1 MKRPLK
7 TILLSSALVSV
18 SAVANASSYYSSTYC
33 DNNGCTTT
41 TSNGTPDYT
50 MTGQE
55 KIDMLIASIGDIQ
68 DRINNSSV
76 LSVGAVGY
84 AAIGGVIND
93 DALSDGIITTDE
105 LGAYLEAK
113 DLVLNHDYAIAETAE
128 QMFMQEHAAAMNNL
142 STAVDN
148 LTAATAVVMTAVE
161 VASTAAEA
169 DTKPEQVE
177 LQNMLETDTYS
188 LDEVETN
195 EYNEAVMAVE
205 TFAQQAGA
213 FMAAAN
219 NDELTA
225 TVDSYAAQ
233 GNYMVGSYT
242 AITYTQ
248 SIDEFVITWD
258 DSGFGTGFQGYLTP
272 DMKNAMEVYA
282 AGEYINE
289 YGGYPTQ

>member
-1 MKRPLK
+1 M
-7 TILLSSALVSV
+7 SV
-18 SAVANASSYYSSTYC
+18 SAVANAESLPPPNYEL
-33 DNNGCTTT
+33 
-41 TSNGTPDYT
+41 
-50 MTGQE
+50 TGQE
-55 KIDMLIASIGDIQ
+55 KIDALIASIGDIQ
-68 DRINNSSV
+68 DRIADSAV
-76 LSVGAVGY
+76 LVVGAVGY

-113 DLVLNHDYAIAETAE
+113 ELVLNHDYAIAETAE
-128 QMFMQEHAAAMNNL
+128 QMFMQEHAANMNSLNA
-142 STAVDN
+142 AVDN
-148 LTAATAVVMTAVE
+148 LTAATSVVMTAVE
-161 VASTAAEA
+161 VASIASEA

-177 LQNMLETDTYS
+177 LQGMLETDAYS
-188 LDEVETN
+188 LDAAEVN
-195 EYNEAVMAVE
+195 EYNEAVAAVE

-225 TVDSYAAQ
+225 SVDSYAAQ

-248 SIDEFVITWD
+248 AVDEFVITWD

-272 DMKNAMEVYA
+272 EMKNATEIYA
-282 AGEYINE
+282 AGEYINQ
-289 YGGYPTQ
+289 YGAMPTQ

>member
-7 TILLSSALVSV
+7 TLLLSSALVTV
-18 SAVANASSYYSSTYC
+18 SAAVSAESPPPPEYS
-33 DNNGCTTT
+33 
-41 TSNGTPDYT
+41 

-55 KIDMLIASIGDIQ
+55 KIDALIDSISAIQ
-68 DRINNSSV
+68 DRITDSAV
-76 LSVGAVGY
+76 LTVGAVGY

-113 DLVLNHDYAIAETAE
+113 ELVLNHDYAIATTAE
-128 QMFMQEHAAAMNNL
+128 QMFMQEHAANMNSL
-142 STAVDN
+142 DTAVDN

-177 LQNMLETDTYS
+177 LQGMLETDAYS
-188 LDEVETN
+188 LDSAEVN
-195 EYNEAVMAVE
+195 EYNEAVVAVE

-213 FMAAAN
+213 YMAAAN

-248 SIDEFVITWD
+248 SVDEFVITWD

-272 DMKNAMEVYA
+272 DMKNAAEIYA

-289 YGGYPTQ
+289 YGAMPTQ

>member
-1 MKRPLK
+1 
-7 TILLSSALVSV
+7 VSV
-18 SAVANASSYYSSTYC
+18 SGVASAESPPPPEYSL
-33 DNNGCTTT
+33 
-41 TSNGTPDYT
+41 
-50 MTGQE
+50 TGQE
-55 KIDMLIASIGDIQ
+55 KIDMLIASISDIQ
-68 DRINNSSV
+68 DRITDSAV
-76 LSVGAVGY
+76 LTVGAVGY

-113 DLVLNHDYAIAETAE
+113 ELVLNHDYAIASTAE
-128 QMFMQEHAAAMNNL
+128 QLFMQEHAAAMNSLN
-142 STAVDN
+142 TAVDN

-161 VASTAAEA
+161 VASIASEA

-177 LQNMLETDTYS
+177 LQGMLETDAYS
-188 LDEVETN
+188 LDAAEVN
-195 EYNEAVMAVE
+195 EYNEAVAAVE
-205 TFAQQAGA
+205 NFAQQAGA

-219 NDELTA
+219 NDDLTA
-225 TVDSYAAQ
+225 TVDNYAAQ

-272 DMKNAMEVYA
+272 EMKNATEIYA
-282 AGEYINE
+282 AGEYINQ
-289 YGGYPTQ
+289 YGAMPTQ

>member
-1 MKRPLK
+1 MRQLK
-7 TILLSSALVSV
+7 TLLLSSALVSV
-18 SAVANASSYYSSTYC
+18 SVVASAE
-33 DNNGCTTT
+33 TT
-41 TSNGTPDYT
+41 NYEL
-50 MTGQE
+50 TGQE

-68 DRINNSSV
+68 DRITNSGV
-76 LSVGAVGY
+76 MTVGAVGY

-93 DALSDGIITTDE
+93 DALSEGIITADE

-113 DLVLNHDYAIAETAE
+113 DLVLQHDYAIATTAE
-128 QMFMQEHAAAMNNL
+128 QLFMQEHAANMNSLN
-142 STAVDN
+142 TAVDN
-148 LTAATAVVMTAVE
+148 LTEATAVVMTAVE
-161 VASTAAEA
+161 VASVASEA

-177 LQNMLETDTYS
+177 LQSKLETDAYS
-188 LDEVETN
+188 LDAAEVN
-195 EYNEAVMAVE
+195 EYNEAVAAVE

-225 TVDSYAAQ
+225 TVDNYAAQ

-248 SIDEFVITWD
+248 AIDEFVITWD

-272 DMKNAMEVYA
+272 EMKNATEIYA
-282 AGEYINE
+282 AGEYVNQ
-289 YGGYPTQ
+289 YGAMPTQ

>member
-1 MKRPLK
+1 MKRSLK
-7 TILLSSALVSV
+7 TILLSSALVTV
-18 SAVANASSYYSSTYC
+18 SAAVSAQETNYEL
-33 DNNGCTTT
+33 
-41 TSNGTPDYT
+41 
-50 MTGQE
+50 TGQE

-68 DRINNSSV
+68 DRITNSGV
-76 LSVGAVGY
+76 MTVGAVGY

-93 DALSDGIITTDE
+93 DALSEGIITTKE
-105 LGAYLEAK
+105 LSAYLEAK
-113 DLVLNHDYAIAETAE
+113 ELVLQHDYAIAQTAE
-128 QMFMQEHAAAMNNL
+128 QMFMQEHAAAMNSLN
-142 STAVDN
+142 TAVDN

-161 VASTAAEA
+161 VASIASEA

-177 LQNMLETDTYS
+177 LQGMLETDAYS
-188 LDEVETN
+188 LDAAEVN
-195 EYNEAVMAVE
+195 EYNEAVQAVE

-225 TVDSYAAQ
+225 TVDNYAAQ

-248 SIDEFVITWD
+248 AIDEFVITWD

-272 DMKNAMEVYA
+272 EMKSATEIYA
-282 AGEYINE
+282 AGEYINQ
-289 YGGYPTQ
+289 YGAMPTQ

>member
-1 MKRPLK
+1 MKRTLK
-7 TILLSSALVSV
+7 TLLLSSALVTVSV
-18 SAVANASSYYSSTYC
+18 AVNAESLPP
-33 DNNGCTTT
+33 
-41 TSNGTPDYT
+41 PDYSL
-50 MTGQE
+50 TGQE
-55 KIDMLIASIGDIQ
+55 KIDMLIASISDIQ
-68 DRINNSSV
+68 DRITDSAV
-76 LSVGAVGY
+76 LTVGAVGY

-93 DALSDGIITTDE
+93 DALNAGIITTEE

-113 DLVLNHDYAIAETAE
+113 DLVLQHDYAIAETAE
-128 QMFMQEHAAAMNNL
+128 QMFMQEHAANMNSL
-142 STAVDN
+142 DTAVDN

-177 LQNMLETDTYS
+177 LQGMLETDAYS
-188 LDEVETN
+188 LDSAEVN
-195 EYNEAVMAVE
+195 EYNEAVVAVE

-219 NDELTA
+219 NDELTS

-248 SIDEFVITWD
+248 SVDEFVITWN

-272 DMKNAMEVYA
+272 DMKNAAEIYA

-289 YGGYPTQ
+289 YGAMPTQ

>member
-1 MKRPLK
+1 MKRSLK

-18 SAVANASSYYSSTYC
+18 SAAVSAQETNYEL
-33 DNNGCTTT
+33 
-41 TSNGTPDYT
+41 
-50 MTGQE
+50 TGQE

-68 DRINNSSV
+68 DRITNSGV
-76 LSVGAVGY
+76 MTVGAVGY

-93 DALSDGIITTDE
+93 DALSEGIITTDE

-113 DLVLNHDYAIAETAE
+113 DLVLQHDYAIASTAE
-128 QMFMQEHAAAMNNL
+128 QLFMQEHAAAMNSLN
-142 STAVDN
+142 TAVDN

-161 VASTAAEA
+161 VASVASEA

-177 LQNMLETDTYS
+177 LQAKLETDAYS
-188 LDEVETN
+188 LDAAEVN
-195 EYNEAVMAVE
+195 EYNEAVTAVE

-225 TVDSYAAQ
+225 SVDNYAAQ

-248 SIDEFVITWD
+248 AIDEFVITWD

-272 DMKNAMEVYA
+272 EMKNATEIYA
-282 AGEYINE
+282 AGEYINQ
-289 YGGYPTQ
+289 YGAMPTQ

>member
-1 MKRPLK
+1 MKRSLK

-18 SAVANASSYYSSTYC
+18 SAAVSAQETNYEL
-33 DNNGCTTT
+33 
-41 TSNGTPDYT
+41 
-50 MTGQE
+50 TGQE

-68 DRINNSSV
+68 DRITNSGV
-76 LSVGAVGY
+76 MTVGAVGY

-113 DLVLNHDYAIAETAE
+113 DLVLQHDYAIASTAE
-128 QMFMQEHAAAMNNL
+128 QMFMQEHAANMNSLN
-142 STAVDN
+142 TAVDN
-148 LTAATAVVMTAVE
+148 LTEATAVVMTAVE
-161 VASTAAEA
+161 VASVASEA

-177 LQNMLETDTYS
+177 LQSKLETDAYS
-188 LDEVETN
+188 LDAAEVN
-195 EYNEAVMAVE
+195 EYNEAVAAVE

-225 TVDSYAAQ
+225 SVDNYAAQ

-248 SIDEFVITWD
+248 AIDEFVITWD

-272 DMKNAMEVYA
+272 EMKNATEIYA
-282 AGEYINE
+282 AGEYVNQ
-289 YGGYPTQ
+289 YGAMPTQ

>member
-1 MKRPLK
+1 MKRSLK

-18 SAVANASSYYSSTYC
+18 SAAVSAQETNYEL
-33 DNNGCTTT
+33 
-41 TSNGTPDYT
+41 
-50 MTGQE
+50 TGQE

-68 DRINNSSV
+68 DRITNSGV
-76 LSVGAVGY
+76 MTVGAVGY

-93 DALSDGIITTDE
+93 DALSEGIITADE

-113 DLVLNHDYAIAETAE
+113 DLVLQHDYAIATTAE
-128 QMFMQEHAAAMNNL
+128 QLFMQEHAANMNSLN
-142 STAVDN
+142 TAVDN

-161 VASTAAEA
+161 VASVASEA

-177 LQNMLETDTYS
+177 LQGMLETDAYS
-188 LDEVETN
+188 LDAAEVN
-195 EYNEAVMAVE
+195 EYNEAVTAVE

-225 TVDSYAAQ
+225 SVDNYAAQ

-248 SIDEFVITWD
+248 AIDEFVITWD

-272 DMKNAMEVYA
+272 EMKNATEIYA
-282 AGEYINE
+282 AGEYINQ
-289 YGGYPTQ
+289 YGAMPTQ

>member
-1 MKRPLK
+1 MKRSLK

-18 SAVANASSYYSSTYC
+18 SAAVSAQETNYEL
-33 DNNGCTTT
+33 
-41 TSNGTPDYT
+41 
-50 MTGQE
+50 TGQE

-68 DRINNSSV
+68 DRITNSGV
-76 LSVGAVGY
+76 MTVGAVGY

-93 DALSDGIITTDE
+93 DALSEGIITTNE
-105 LGAYLEAK
+105 LSAYLEAK
-113 DLVLNHDYAIAETAE
+113 ELVLQHDYAIAQTAE
-128 QMFMQEHAAAMNNL
+128 QMFMQEHAAAMNSLN
-142 STAVDN
+142 TAVDN

-161 VASTAAEA
+161 VASIASEA

-177 LQNMLETDTYS
+177 LQGMLETDAYS
-188 LDEVETN
+188 LDAAEVN
-195 EYNEAVMAVE
+195 EYNEAVQAVE

-225 TVDSYAAQ
+225 TVDNYAAQ

-248 SIDEFVITWD
+248 AIDEFVITWD

-272 DMKNAMEVYA
+272 EMKSATEIYA
-282 AGEYINE
+282 AGEYINQ
-289 YGGYPTQ
+289 YGAMPTQ

>member
-1 MKRPLK
+1 MKRSLK

-18 SAVANASSYYSSTYC
+18 SAAVNAESLPPPEYS
-33 DNNGCTTT
+33 
-41 TSNGTPDYT
+41 

-68 DRINNSSV
+68 DRINNSSI
-76 LSVGAVGY
+76 LTIGAVGY

-93 DALSDGIITTDE
+93 DALSDGIITTEE

-113 DLVLNHDYAIAETAE
+113 DLVLQHDYAIASTAE

-161 VASTAAEA
+161 VASVAAEA

-177 LQNMLETDTYS
+177 LQGMLETDTYS

-195 EYNEAVMAVE
+195 EYNEAVIAVE

-219 NDELTA
+219 NDELTS

-272 DMKNAMEVYA
+272 EMKNAMEVYE
-282 AGEYINE
+282 AGEYIYE
-289 YGGYPTQ
+289 YGAMPTQ

>member
-1 MKRPLK
+1 MKRSLK

-18 SAVANASSYYSSTYC
+18 SAAVSAQETNYEL
-33 DNNGCTTT
+33 
-41 TSNGTPDYT
+41 
-50 MTGQE
+50 TGQE

-68 DRINNSSV
+68 DRITNSGV
-76 LSVGAVGY
+76 MTVGAVGY

-93 DALSDGIITTDE
+93 DALSEGIITADE

-113 DLVLNHDYAIAETAE
+113 DLVLQHDYAIATTAE
-128 QMFMQEHAAAMNNL
+128 QLFMQEHAANMNSLN
-142 STAVDN
+142 TAVDN
-148 LTAATAVVMTAVE
+148 LTEATAVVMTAVE
-161 VASTAAEA
+161 VASVASEA

-177 LQNMLETDTYS
+177 LQSKLETDAYS
-188 LDEVETN
+188 LDAVEVN
-195 EYNEAVMAVE
+195 EYNEAVTAVE

-225 TVDSYAAQ
+225 TVDNYAAQ

-272 DMKNAMEVYA
+272 EMKNATEIYA
-282 AGEYINE
+282 AGEYINQ
-289 YGGYPTQ
+289 YGAMPTQ

>member
-1 MKRPLK
+1 MKRSLK

-18 SAVANASSYYSSTYC
+18 SAAVSAQETNYEL
-33 DNNGCTTT
+33 
-41 TSNGTPDYT
+41 
-50 MTGQE
+50 TGQE

-68 DRINNSSV
+68 DRITNSGV
-76 LSVGAVGY
+76 MTVGAVGY

-113 DLVLNHDYAIAETAE
+113 DLVLQHDYAIATTAE
-128 QMFMQEHAAAMNNL
+128 QLFMQEHAAAMNSLN
-142 STAVDN
+142 TAVDN

-161 VASTAAEA
+161 VASVASEA

-177 LQNMLETDTYS
+177 LQAKLETDAYS
-188 LDEVETN
+188 LDAAEVN
-195 EYNEAVMAVE
+195 EYNEAVTAVE

-225 TVDSYAAQ
+225 SVDNYAAQ

-248 SIDEFVITWD
+248 SVDEFVITWD

-272 DMKNAMEVYA
+272 EMKNATEIYA
-282 AGEYINE
+282 AGEYINQ
-289 YGGYPTQ
+289 YGAMPTQ